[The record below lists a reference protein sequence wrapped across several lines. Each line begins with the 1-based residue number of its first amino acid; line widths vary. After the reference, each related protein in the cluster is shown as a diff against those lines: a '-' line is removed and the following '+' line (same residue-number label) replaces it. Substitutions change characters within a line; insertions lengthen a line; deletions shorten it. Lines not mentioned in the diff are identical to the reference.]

1 MRSLFNKYEAYN
13 EAGRLVNDELQ
24 AAIDLVM
31 KKWVRKGY
39 KVNDIESIAFYN
51 VLVSAAV
58 IRMERSMR
66 LVRQERERKLKLD

>member
-1 MRSLFNKYEAYN
+1 MKPLFNKYEAYN

-39 KVNDIESIAFYN
+39 RIRDIEAIAFDT
-51 VLVSAAV
+51 VSVSGAI
-58 IRMERSMR
+58 IRMERSAR
-66 LVRQERERKLKLD
+66 LVKQEREKKLKLN